1 MAGNRRQNRRR
12 KRGPVKRTTNSVSL
26 TVEENQPGEKVEVEI
41 NLPGAK
47 IGPESCKEPT
57 NQHSARNNRAATKRL
72 AIWKSG
78 WLYLFASSELRMH
91 FETPVPLRDMQFPSF
106 KVMEVEGYSGYP
118 MVTFE
123 FVSSIRA
130 TFYEGP
136 EVKTRLPNGVMIA
149 GMRTVRAFVRTLGGQ
164 YEYSVEFMIIPKNFG
179 VFEDNEWITEEG
191 EIPDVILNHD
201 WREGWDQVG
210 KPDLSSRTKVEFV

>member
-12 KRGPVKRTTNSVSL
+12 KRGPGKRVANSVPL
-26 TVEENQPGEKVEVEI
+26 TVEENQADEKVEVET
-41 NLPGAK
+41 NLPGVK
-47 IGPESCKEPT
+47 VGPKHGEE
-57 NQHSARNNRAATKRL
+57 HSARNNQAASKRL
-72 AIWKSG
+72 AIWKNG

-91 FETPVPLRDMQFPSF
+91 FETPVPRRGMQFPSF

-130 TFYEGP
+130 TFCEGP
-136 EVKTRLPNGVMIA
+136 EVKTRLPNGVTIA

-179 VFEDNEWITEEG
+179 VFEDNKWVTKEG